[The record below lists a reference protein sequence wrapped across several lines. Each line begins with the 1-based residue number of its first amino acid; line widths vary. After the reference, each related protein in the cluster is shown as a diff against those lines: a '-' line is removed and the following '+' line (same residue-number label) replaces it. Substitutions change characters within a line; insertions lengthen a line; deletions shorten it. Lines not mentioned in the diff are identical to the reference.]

1 MVFVLHLQK
10 ISDNEYEL
18 NIETKCVNAEGKALL
33 SEVIDADGNI
43 VCSSGCKVI
52 NNKAVQKVK
61 IENPTLWDIDN
72 PYLYSLKNNA

>member
-1 MVFVLHLQK
+1 MKQ
-10 ISDNEYEL
+10 
-18 NIETKCVNAEGKALL
+18 KCVNAEGKTLL
-33 SEVIDADGNI
+33 SEVIDADGNV

-72 PYLYSLKNNA
+72 PYTLFIKNNA